1 MDNFIQRRGIVL
13 SLLALPFAG
22 CALVGNKTDGGAFGA
37 AIKQLE
43 AANGGRLGVAAFDTG
58 SRRWLNYRSEE
69 RFPMCST
76 FKVLAAAAMLAR
88 GDELINLR
96 IRYGKDELVA
106 NSPITEKHVADGM
119 SNAELCA
126 AALQYSD
133 NTAANLLMKQLGGPA
148 GMTAFARSRGDE
160 VFRLDRWETEL
171 NTAIPGDPR
180 DTTSPLAML
189 QTLQKLTLGDG
200 LPQAARTTLL
210 DWMFGNTTG
219 DARMHAGVPA
229 GWKVAD
235 KTGGG
240 SYGTNNSI
248 GVLFPPGGAPIVAAV
263 FYTQD
268 QKDASAKNEVIAAAT
283 KAVVAGIRA

>member
-1 MDNFIQRRGIVL
+1 MKRRSV
-13 SLLALPFAG
+13 LLAALAAPLAG
-22 CALVGNKTDGGAFGA
+22 CAMTIKEDGGAFGA
-37 AIKQLE
+37 VIKDIELRH
-43 AANGGRLGVAAFDTG
+43 GGRLGVAAFDTG
-58 SRRWLNYRSEE
+58 SRRWLNYRAEE

-76 FKVLAAAAMLAR
+76 FKIIPAAAMLAR

-96 IRYGKDELVA
+96 IRYSKDELVA
-106 NSPITEKHVADGM
+106 YSPITEKHVADGM
-119 SNAELCA
+119 TNAELCA

-189 QTLQKLTLGDG
+189 QTLRKLTLEEG
-200 LPQAARTTLL
+200 LPQAARTRLV
-210 DWMFGNTTG
+210 DWMLGNTTG
-219 DARMHAGVPA
+219 GTRMHAGVPA
-229 GWKVAD
+229 DWKVAD

-248 GVLFPPGGAPIVAAV
+248 GLLMPPGRPPIVAAV

-268 QKDASAKNEVIAAAT
+268 QKEASAKNAVIAEATRAIVAA
-283 KAVVAGIRA
+283 VNG

>member
-1 MDNFIQRRGIVL
+1 MNHFEKRRTMVL
-13 SLLALPFAG
+13 SMLALPLAG
-22 CALVGNKTDGGAFGA
+22 CALTGNKADAAFIA

-43 AANGGRLGVAAFDTG
+43 ARHGGRLGVAAFDTG
-58 SRRWLNYRSEE
+58 SRRWLSYRADE

-96 IRYGKDELVA
+96 IHYSKEDLVA

-148 GMTAFARSRGDE
+148 GMTVFARSRGDE

-171 NTAIPGDPR
+171 NSAIPGDPR

-219 DARMHAGVPA
+219 ATRMHAGVPA
-229 GWKVAD
+229 SWKVAD

-268 QKDASAKNEVIAAAT
+268 QKEASAKNEVVAAAT
-283 KAVVAGIRA
+283 MAVVEGMKA

>member
-1 MDNFIQRRGIVL
+1 MNHVEQRRAIVL
-13 SLLALPFAG
+13 AALALPLTG
-22 CALVGNKTDGGAFGA
+22 CAVNQSKRDDGAFDA

-43 AANGGRLGVAAFDTG
+43 ATHGGRLGVAAFDTG
-58 SRRWLNYRSEE
+58 KRRWLQYRGDE

-76 FKVLAAAAMLAR
+76 FKIIPVAAMLAR

-96 IRYGKDELVA
+96 IRYTRDELVA
-106 NSPITEKHVADGM
+106 YSPITEKHLADGM
-119 SNAELCA
+119 TNAELCA
-126 AALQYSD
+126 ATLQYSD

-171 NTAIPGDPR
+171 NSAIPGDPR

-200 LPQAARTTLL
+200 LPQPARIVLR
-210 DWMFGNTTG
+210 DWMLGNTTG
-219 DARMHAGVPA
+219 NARMRAGVPA
-229 GWKVAD
+229 DWKVAD
-235 KTGGG
+235 KTGAG

-248 GVLFPPGGAPIVAAV
+248 GLLMPPGAPPIVAAV
-263 FYTQD
+263 FHTQD
-268 QKDASAKNEVIAAAT
+268 QKDAVAKNEVIAAAT
-283 KAVVAGIRA
+283 RAIVAALV